1 MISTSVKELNLLQE
15 AVEKGIIDI
24 TKVNREMQMIK
35 EKEILAA
42 HPHKIWQGVNGL
54 YYTYIDEDGKRKLK
68 KRTSREAIEKLI
80 IEEYET
86 REKNKAYIFSSEFEA
101 WIKKKEEWKELDDST
116 IIRYKS
122 DYKRFFKGSV
132 IDSLDVS
139 EFNDFLLEDFIKKS
153 IKEKALTAKSY
164 QNLKIILNGVLKYS
178 KKTHH
183 TDFSI
188 GTFFRDLEISDK
200 TFKKKSKN
208 SAYIYSKN
216 ERKRLY
222 EYFVEHESMP
232 HLALALQCL
241 TGLRIGELS
250 TLKFSDLVGEDRL
263 YIHRTEIKVLNEDGT
278 QSRGVKEE
286 AKQGHDGLIFIPK
299 DAYKIIVR
307 AKELSGRQVYL
318 FSENGKRITSR
329 QLNYRL
335 QKACEAIGIEY
346 RSSHKMRKTYA
357 SILLSNKIDETIVQG
372 QMRHKDILT
381 TRQYYYFNVEDEQK
395 EKVIIE
401 NAVVIK

>member
-1 MISTSVKELNLLQE
+1 MRTTVKELKLLQD
-15 AVEKGIIDI
+15 AVEKGIIDV
-24 TKVNREMQMIK
+24 TKVNRKLQMIK
-35 EKEILAA
+35 EKEILKQ
-42 HPHKIWQGVNGL
+42 HPHKIWQGKNGL
-54 YYTYIDEDGKRKLK
+54 YYTYVDEDGGRKLK
-68 KRTSREAIEKLI
+68 KRSSRRDLEKLI
-80 IEEYET
+80 IDLYEN
-86 REKNKAYIFSSEFEA
+86 RAKNKAYIFSSEFED

-116 IIRYKS
+116 IIRYRS
-122 DYKRFFKGSV
+122 DYNRFFAGSD
-132 IDSLDVS
+132 IEKTDVAD
-139 EFNDFLLEDFIKKS
+139 FDDFLLEDFIKKTIRS
-153 IKEKALTAKSY
+153 KKLTAKSY

-178 KKTHH
+178 KKNNH

-188 GTFFRDLEISDK
+188 GTFFKDLEISDK
-200 TFKKKSKN
+200 TFAKKSDK
-208 SAYIYSKN
+208 SAYIYSKA

-222 EYFVEHESMP
+222 DYFVSHETIP

-263 YIHRTEIKVLNEDGT
+263 YVHRTEIKVLNPDGS

-286 AKQGHDGLIFIPK
+286 AKGGHDGLIFIPK
-299 DAYKIIVR
+299 AAYEIMLK
-307 AKELSGRQVYL
+307 AKELSGKSIYI

-335 QKACEAIGIEY
+335 QKACEAIGIKY

-357 SILLSNKIDETIVQG
+357 SILLSEDVDETIVQG

-381 TRQYYYFNVEDEQK
+381 TRQYYYFNTEEESK

-401 NAVVIK
+401 KAIGIT